1 MKIKAV
7 LSTNSVSVVPGV
19 LVGGAASLLVQHGNK
34 LLLVAVDGLHHL
46 GVGLAEAEK
55 EGLQQVWLSED

>member
-1 MKIKAV
+1 MKITAA

-34 LLLVAVDGLHHL
+34 LLLVGVDGFHHL
-46 GVGLAEAEK
+46 GVGLAETEK
-55 EGLQQVWLSED
+55 EGLEQGWLLED

>member
-1 MKIKAV
+1 MKIKAA

-19 LVGGAASLLVQHGNK
+19 LVGGPTSLLVQHGNK
-34 LLLVAVDGLHHL
+34 LLLVTVDGLHHL

-55 EGLQQVWLSED
+55 EGLKQVWLLED